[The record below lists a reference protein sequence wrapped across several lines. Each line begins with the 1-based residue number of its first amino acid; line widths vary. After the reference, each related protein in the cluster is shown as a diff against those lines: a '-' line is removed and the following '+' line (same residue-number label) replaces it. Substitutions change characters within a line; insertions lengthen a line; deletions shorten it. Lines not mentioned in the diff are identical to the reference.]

1 MENELQARN
10 RKLND
15 FSKFL
20 SRRIDFI
27 YQELETRWYFTIK
40 NWRIRELEMI
50 RDLWANDIDI

>member
-10 RKLND
+10 GKLND
-15 FSKFL
+15 FSKF
-20 SRRIDFI
+20 
-27 YQELETRWYFTIK
+27 YQDELILFIK